1 MRTYAACMS
10 DQWLR
15 VPRGVRWVLCW
26 PLLAA
31 IYVTVFPLADLAVN
45 MVIQVALGISWQ
57 PVLLMAPVLSDIVHM
72 AVVLPSIRFLVPSR
86 QHFVVFG
93 FAAIVLLATLL
104 TLIEIWQTD
113 RPSLPGEYGAT
124 DRLVNCLV
132 VLAIV
137 TWYGWHIRK
146 PTVRQ

>member
-1 MRTYAACMS
+1 MRTTAAYLS
-10 DQWLR
+10 DKWLR
-15 VPRGVRWVLCW
+15 VPNGVRWVLCW

-45 MVIQVALGISWQ
+45 MVIQVALGISRQ
-57 PVLLMAPVLSDIVHM
+57 PAVFMAPLLSDIVHM
-72 AVVLPSIRFLVPSR
+72 AVILPSIRFLVPSR

-104 TLIEIWQTD
+104 TLIEIWQTA
-113 RPSLPGEYGAT
+113 RPSLPGEYSAA

-137 TWYGWHIRK
+137 SWYGWRIRK

>member
-1 MRTYAACMS
+1 MRTTAAYLS
-10 DQWLR
+10 DKWLR
-15 VPRGVRWVLCW
+15 VPRGVRLVLCW

-31 IYVTVFPLADLAVN
+31 IHVTVFPLADLAVN
-45 MVIQVALGISWQ
+45 MVIRVALGIFRH
-57 PVLLMAPVLSDIVHM
+57 PAVFMAPLLSDIVHM
-72 AVVLPSIRFLVPSR
+72 AVILPSIRFLVPSR

-93 FAAIVLLATLL
+93 FAAIVLLA
-104 TLIEIWQTD
+104 LIEIWQTD

-124 DRLVNCLV
+124 ARLVNCLV

-137 TWYGWHIRK
+137 SWYGWHIRK